1 MAILLF
7 RTRQAHVLRDGLTL
21 ILAGLILVL
30 PFLCQNTGYL
40 GMRFNLNA
48 SFTPGTPE
56 NRSIAERDTLNSA
69 VNLLFAENALKG
81 VGLGALPVALRERF
95 PDFPIDYQPAHIV
108 LLDVAA
114 ETGILGALWFM
125 IALGGPWLAL
135 WLSRRRLAFSPA
147 LVGVTG
153 VLMAT
158 TLVSFFDY
166 YTWLLAPGRLWQ
178 WLVWGLWG
186 ALYQSS
192 LDKHLS
198 TRPPGGQVDKY

>member
-1 MAILLF
+1 
-7 RTRQAHVLRDGLTL
+7 
-21 ILAGLILVL
+21 
-30 PFLCQNTGYL
+30 
-40 GMRFNLNA
+40 MRFNLNA

-69 VNLLFAENALKG
+69 VNMLFAENALKG
-81 VGLGALPVALRERF
+81 VGLGALPLALRERF

-135 WLSRRRLAFSPA
+135 WLNRRRLAFSPA

-178 WLVWGLWG
+178 WLVWGLWA

-198 TRPPGGQVDKY
+198 TRPLEGQVDKY